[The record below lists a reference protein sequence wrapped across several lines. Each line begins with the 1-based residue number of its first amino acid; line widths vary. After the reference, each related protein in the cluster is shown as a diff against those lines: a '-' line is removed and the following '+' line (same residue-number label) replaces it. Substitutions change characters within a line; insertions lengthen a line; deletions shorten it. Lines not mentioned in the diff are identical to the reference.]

1 MISLFHISF
10 YIILI
15 NTFSFSGI
23 NVIYIYTLYLWC
35 IKFSY
40 IFIFNLYIFFL
51 VKKNVITFNIFFT
64 CCKLG
69 HAKFIICLRLNTKI
83 NFARIFY
90 ILWLWQ
96 NKSHK
101 RAEMSFIVKC
111 QMLNALF
118 SILLSVIW
126 PWKFY
131 HYSPCHDIAFF
142 SLKNAHLAL
151 KNNRSLTQYSS
162 NLVFRATFSVG

>member
-15 NTFSFSGI
+15 NKFSFSGI
-23 NVIYIYTLYLWC
+23 NVIYVYTLYLWC

-96 NKSHK
+96 TSHTK
-101 RAEMSFIVKC
+101 RVEMSFIVKC

-118 SILLSVIW
+118 FNTV
-126 PWKFY
+126 K
-131 HYSPCHDIAFF
+131 CHM
-142 SLKNAHLAL
+142 AL
-151 KNNRSLTQYSS
+151 KILSLCTLSWYS
-162 NLVFRATFSVG
+162 FF